1 MGDMAEVFRDWD
13 KAKKEKKK
21 SNLEF
26 STGKLVELGVEF
38 EKKAGGVHLVINHDG
53 NTVDFWPS
61 TGKYKFR
68 TRNKYCRGL
77 RKLIKELG
85 IEYK

>member
-1 MGDMAEVFRDWD
+1 MSDMGELFREWS
-13 KAKKEKKK
+13 KEKSEKKK
-21 SNLEF
+21 SNMQF
-26 STGKLVELGVEF
+26 STEKLVELGVNF
-38 EKKAGGVHLVINHDG
+38 EKKAGGVHLIINHG
-53 NTVDFWPS
+53 GHVVDFWPS

-68 TRNKYCRGL
+68 SRAKYCRGL